1 MPKKEYKL
9 KIFCDFDGTV
19 AKNDVWVS
27 AIGKF
32 VKDKEAFDKLSDDF
46 CSLELNAKDCNRKS
60 LELVENFTLEEFN
73 KYLDEEEVDPH
84 FKEFVKYCR
93 EQGDEVFIVSGGLD
107 YYIEY
112 ILRKEG
118 LNVPYFGTQLITTP
132 IEGTNFLKPEVEFPY
147 ADENC
152 KKCEISKRNI
162 LINNTND
169 LYDEVSVFIGDGISD
184 YCVANYADI
193 VFAKKRLSSYCWKN
207 NITYFEFDDFSDV
220 KKKLIRLKE
229 ENKIKHRQF
238 AKTNRKDVLLGG

>member
-1 MPKKEYKL
+1 MAKKDYKL

-46 CSLELNAKDCNRKS
+46 CSLTLNAKDCNRMS
-60 LELVENFTLEEFN
+60 LELVEDFTLEQFDR
-73 KYLDEEEVDPH
+73 YLDEEDIDPH
-84 FKEFVKYCR
+84 FKDFVEYVR
-93 EQGDEVFIVSGGLD
+93 SEEDEIFIVSGGLD
-107 YYIEY
+107 YYIDY
-112 ILRKEG
+112 VLKKEG
-118 LNVPYFGTQLITTP
+118 LDVKYFGTQLTTTP
-132 IEGTNFLKPEVEFPY
+132 IEGTDYIKPGVEFPY

-152 KKCEISKRNI
+152 EKCEISKRNI

-169 LYDEVSVFIGDGISD
+169 LYDEVSVFVGDGISD
-184 YCVANYADI
+184 YCVVHYADI
-193 VFAKKRLSSYCWKN
+193 VFAKKRLASYCWKN

-220 KKKLIRLKE
+220 KKKLVKLKM